1 MSDNSYLEE
10 AYKELRERLVYFGR
24 HYKIGYGD
32 FEDSLHDGYLRLA
45 EKQAMG
51 VTEAKGRLFVTV
63 RNLILDRLRSAKVS
77 RGVGL
82 DEAENI
88 ADSNSFHPL
97 DNDSNILRQMKC
109 LLTKQ
114 QFEIMM
120 LRAVEN
126 LDYPEIASRMNMT
139 EGAVRTN
146 VSRARKILK
155 DKLK

>member
-1 MSDNSYLEE
+1 MSDNNYLEE

-24 HYKIGYGD
+24 QYKIGYGD

-51 VTEAKGRLFVTV
+51 ETEAKGRLFVTV
-63 RNLILDRLRSAKVS
+63 RNLILDKLRSAKVS

-82 DEAENI
+82 NEAENI
-88 ADSNSFHPL
+88 ADSNYLRPF

-155 DKLK
+155 EKLK